1 MDDAPHLGMS
11 YVMSRC
17 MTTHRSPNG
26 RMLAE
31 SWNAVVPCR
40 APDVATRA
48 HQSRCTLFSPT
59 AGRYDRKLW
68 IVEAVTPT
76 AYPPA

>member
-1 MDDAPHLGMS
+1 
-11 YVMSRC
+11 
-17 MTTHRSPNG
+17 
-26 RMLAE
+26 MLAE

-59 AGRYDRKLW
+59 AGRGYSASGGLRLRIQDP
-68 IVEAVTPT
+68 VG
-76 AYPPA
+76 